1 MNQPKIEMKSKN
13 DTARIQ
19 NLAIPARKKSLAR
32 HIEPSFLAAHLVI
45 DSIYFPLLAS
55 RKIILK

>member
-19 NLAIPARKKSLAR
+19 NLAIPAREKK
-32 HIEPSFLAAHLVI
+32 
-45 DSIYFPLLAS
+45 AS
-55 RKIILK
+55 PTY